1 MLGYIPGLIHSWY
14 IIAKYPDIEYV
25 VFDEEQRI
33 QSTYPPTTAYMAQQ
47 QHQQQPQPQQ
57 QPYFPP
63 QHRGTYFD
71 HPEPFKTSGQQHHT
85 NVLDGPLSPLSRD
98 PMTAPP
104 SSNSNTGSSS
114 GNNNSNYGSIM
125 GASASGNA
133 DDGDDEQQPVEAPPS
148 YENVMNETSKQFR

>member
-1 MLGYIPGLIHSWY
+1 MLGYVPGLIHSWY
-14 IIAKYPDIEYV
+14 IIAKYPDIDYV
-25 VFDEEQRI
+25 VLDEEQRI

-47 QHQQQPQPQQ
+47 QPQPQPQPYIPQPQQ
-57 QPYFPP
+57 Q

-98 PMTAPP
+98 PMSAPP
-104 SSNSNTGSSS
+104 SSNSNIGSSS
-114 GNNNSNYGSIM
+114 NNNNNYGSLM
-125 GASASGNA
+125 DTNT
-133 DDGDDEQQPVEAPPS
+133 DNNDDDEPQPVEAPPS